1 MQTIE
6 KRPSEP
12 VEASPVADRASDLAL
27 MKRVQQGERS
37 AFDLLVL
44 KYQHKILKLI
54 MRYIHD
60 PSEALDVAQDAFIR
74 AYRAARSFRGDS
86 AFYTWMYT
94 IAINTAKNHLV
105 RARRRPLCVVL
116 DPQDAEQHEEFAKL
130 KDLDTPEGLTLSEE
144 ILQTVNKAIQ
154 SLPDDLRTAILLR
167 EIDGLNYKE
176 IAATMGC
183 PTGTVRSRIFR
194 AREAIDKRVK
204 PLL

>member
-1 MQTIE
+1 MQAIE

-60 PSEALDVAQDAFIR
+60 PSEALDVAQDAFIS

-94 IAINTAKNHLV
+94 IAINTAKNHLT
-105 RARRRPLCVVL
+105 RARRRPLCLVP
-116 DPQDAEQHEEFAKL
+116 DPQDLEQHEGFAKL
-130 KDLDTPEGLTLSEE
+130 QDLDTPEGLTLAEE

-183 PTGTVRSRIFR
+183 PAGTVRSRIFR